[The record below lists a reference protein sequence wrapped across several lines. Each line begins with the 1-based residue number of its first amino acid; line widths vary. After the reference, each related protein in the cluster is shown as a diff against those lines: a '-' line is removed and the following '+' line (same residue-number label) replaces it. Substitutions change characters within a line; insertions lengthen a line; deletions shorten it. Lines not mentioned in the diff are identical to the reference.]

1 MGKIAENPP
10 MFKDEP
16 LECPIYKAFRGQ
28 FCQ

>member
-1 MGKIAENPP
+1 MGKIAENPS
-10 MFKDEP
+10 MLKDEP